1 MIFVVILMLLWLLPT
16 LVFVG
21 AAMLAIPGSLARQ
34 GATVVPSG
42 GLATAGGLAAA
53 GDVGR

>member
-42 GLATAGGLAAA
+42 GLATAGGLAAS